1 MSSFV
6 IGKIYYIRV
15 AGLMAGI
22 ARNSELWLYDYEM
35 NRNMIGEDYVRKLT
49 ACYELNVDSV
59 CKQYAHDS
67 EEGGYGN
74 PATYADGN
82 QYLQDFHTYFQ
93 IGRKVADNKKELLT
107 VLKELRYFSRSVSY
121 QIEDETDNSVVM
133 EFFNAMIGAV
143 LDVISRGYES
153 ENWGEFSLKEKEGCV
168 CNG

>member
-6 IGKIYYIRV
+6 ISKMYYIRV

-22 ARNSELWLYDYEM
+22 ARGGDLWLYDHEM

-67 EEGGYGN
+67 EDGGYGN
-74 PATYADGN
+74 PGTYKDDD
-82 QYLQDFHTYFQ
+82 QYLPDFQTYFQ
-93 IGRKVADNKKELLT
+93 IGRKVADNKKELLN

-121 QIEDETDNSVVM
+121 QIEDEIDNEIVM
-133 EFFNAMIGAV
+133 ELFNAMIGAV
-143 LDVISRGYES
+143 LDVIMRGYES
-153 ENWGEFSLKEKEGCV
+153 ENWGEFKLEMKEGV
-168 CNG
+168 LVNG